1 MTTTLPPFSGDR
13 PTCGKCGYHD
23 ATVKHTPGAPLTLCR
38 AVAPT
43 GMPERL
49 CRECLRCGFHWD
61 EALATNDDAAPF
73 RGRVPLGQQFNVDLV
88 FVGENSPGET
98 HLQIVHEPSGLHMA
112 LSCATPTLAKAA
124 ELPVMMFQALLDN
137 VDAWGRLPLGGSYSP
152 AAEPVEPEPVD
163 CARCGETDHCAC
175 WHDAC
180 CTCGSK
186 SHAACGTHPDVS
198 GSVAHGRNCPD
209 CIAVAEAYANE
220 EQQ

>member
-1 MTTTLPPFSGDR
+1 MIIPLPPFSGDR
-13 PTCGKCGYHD
+13 PTCGKCGHHD
-23 ATVKHTPGAPLTLCR
+23 ATVKHTPVIPMTLCR
-38 AVAPT
+38 AVTPT

-49 CRECLRCGFHWD
+49 CRDCQRCGYHWD
-61 EALATNDDAAPF
+61 EALAVHADAVPD
-73 RGRVPLGQQFNVDLV
+73 GEHMPLGQQFGIRVIYGMQASSV
-88 FVGENSPGET
+88 VVKHT
-98 HLQIVHEPSGLHMA
+98 PSGLQKVLCCGNQA
-112 LSCATPTLAKAA
+112 AADAAVTPLW
-124 ELPVMMFQALLDN
+124 MFQQLLDD
-137 VDAWGRLPLGGSYSP
+137 VDAWRRQPIGASCSP

-209 CIAVAEAYANE
+209 CIGVAEAYANE